1 MFNELYQSFPVFA
14 SLDQIF
20 HQLAAKITLAPPR
33 RRNGVGISLNLPV
46 RQPAEL
52 FLERAEIQPSAPQA
66 RVKYMLFQKLK
77 SFWLF
82 RRLPRFG
89 RSADDW
95 PGQKRKRLLM
105 V

>member
-14 SLDQIF
+14 SLAQIF
-20 HQLAAKITLAPPR
+20 HHLVAKITLAPPR
-33 RRNGVGISLNLPV
+33 RRNGVGITLNLSV

-52 FLERAEIQPSAPQA
+52 FLERAEIQPAAAQA
-66 RVKYMLFQKLK
+66 AVKYMLFQKLK
-77 SFWLF
+77 TFWLF

-89 RSADDW
+89 RPANDRQA
-95 PGQKRKRLLM
+95 QKRKRLLM